1 MGLSMASAEWLATI
15 PSPLRTIVQQ
25 GKPLVRAFVESLL
38 HGTPVT
44 TGAGGALQRLLEG
57 LLFGLGRGLA
67 VSGSGQLFVAAD
79 ILGWRSA
86 WGAVEAGGLPALW
99 LGSAIG
105 LGILLR
111 HHWVDLGR
119 ALQTHRDWR
128 SFLPLFAAAPC
139 LALQLSLH
147 PTTDGLLG
155 GVAVGTSLLLTGRA
169 HRSFAPDQ
177 KTEPDGTVVS
187 WTTALVAGLL
197 ASLGAFIGLSTVSV
211 LVAVAVSARVDPERA
226 GRFALM
232 TITPVALIEGIAG
245 FGATVSLGALPLA
258 IGAAL
263 GAAAGGWLLLRVLLL
278 RWRSMLP
285 WLGSYV
291 TALGAVLL
299 LFGVFQR

>member
-1 MGLSMASAEWLATI
+1 MGLSTSAEWIGTV

-25 GKPLVRAFVESLL
+25 GKPLVRSFVWSLL
-38 HGTPVT
+38 RGTPVVV
-44 TGAGGALQRLLEG
+44 GPGGVLPRLLEG
-57 LLFGLGRGLA
+57 LLFGVGRGLA

-79 ILGWRSA
+79 VLGWRAA
-86 WGAVEAGGLPALW
+86 WGAVEVGGLPALW

-105 LGILLR
+105 LGVLLR
-111 HHWVDLGR
+111 QHWADLGR
-119 ALQTHRDWR
+119 ELQAHRDWR
-128 SFLPLFAAAPC
+128 SLLPLVAALPC
-139 LALQLSLH
+139 LVLQLGLH

-177 KTEPDGTVVS
+177 KTDQAGKTVS
-187 WTTALVAGLL
+187 LTTALVAGLL
-197 ASLGAFIGLSTVSV
+197 ASLGAFMGLSAVSV
-211 LVAVAVSARVDPERA
+211 LIAVAVSARVDPERA

-245 FGATVSLGALPLA
+245 WGATASLGAVPLI

-263 GAAAGGWLLLRVLLL
+263 GAAAGGWLLLRVLLV

-299 LFGVFQR
+299 LFGVFAP